1 MTRPLERQEFELE
14 LRPLRELLVRTDP
27 YPVAELPLPNG
38 VVQVALSAPSAAA
51 VQDFLSEALFGA
63 ELVRQPNSRLSSV
76 TGLAMAEALRET
88 AERLVGEQG
97 ADFKVLLA
105 ANPRASAAGLVARAG
120 ASVEELI
127 ATAAAP
133 LIRTAAEERRRLD
146 PRLRWEGPRQLID
159 RVTELAFLQGSPAI
173 TGAAWPPRPPIP
185 GDPDLTL
192 AVGISAAPA
201 TEGNEVSELR
211 FLFDPRVD
219 RINWFTAVTY
229 LSDGLLDIA
238 FCPRS
243 GDGLEVFDAGNLGG
257 RVAPIGATLGVSAS
271 TWAAVS
277 SLGSTTY
284 EVWGSCRVTAAYP
297 RWNAG

>member
-63 ELVRQPNSRLSSV
+63 ELVRQPNSRLSAV
-76 TGLAMAEALRET
+76 TGLAVAEALRET

-97 ADFKVLLA
+97 ADLKVLLA

-159 RVTELAFLQGSPAI
+159 R
-173 TGAAWPPRPPIP
+173 
-185 GDPDLTL
+185 
-192 AVGISAAPA
+192 
-201 TEGNEVSELR
+201 
-211 FLFDPRVD
+211 
-219 RINWFTAVTY
+219 
-229 LSDGLLDIA
+229 
-238 FCPRS
+238 
-243 GDGLEVFDAGNLGG
+243 
-257 RVAPIGATLGVSAS
+257 
-271 TWAAVS
+271 
-277 SLGSTTY
+277 
-284 EVWGSCRVTAAYP
+284 
-297 RWNAG
+297 